1 MELSITLKNQNL
13 SRTHEYQNVSATSLH
28 FAFLSE
34 SIKFGV
40 FLVPIVGYVLIA
52 RLTGTAELRGW
63 VNYYGRYQSGNALG
77 ISTHESY
84 ATRVDDEKV
93 QKVQTATQAGLELAH
108 TDCEAGT
115 QTFRPMGEELFKL
128 GWIMGAG

>member
-1 MELSITLKNQNL
+1 
-13 SRTHEYQNVSATSLH
+13 
-28 FAFLSE
+28 
-34 SIKFGV
+34 
-40 FLVPIVGYVLIA
+40 
-52 RLTGTAELRGW
+52 
-63 VNYYGRYQSGNALG
+63 
-77 ISTHESY
+77 
-84 ATRVDDEKV
+84 VDDEKV

>member
-1 MELSITLKNQNL
+1 VANSAKVRKEIGRSVQDVQSYSKRLGQLLWTLL
-13 SRTHEYQNVSATSLH
+13 
-28 FAFLSE
+28 
-34 SIKFGV
+34 
-40 FLVPIVGYVLIA
+40 
-52 RLTGTAELRGW
+52 
-63 VNYYGRYQSGNALG
+63 QSGNALG
-77 ISTHESY
+77 ISTHESC